1 MEVLSRYL
9 KDCKCKIALI
19 TDENIVKAYSALIKA
34 LDAKVFTIPSGEIHK
49 SRQTKEFLEDALF
62 AHQFGK
68 DSLIIAMGGGVVL
81 DVAGFVAAT
90 FCRGIPL
97 VLIPTTLLGMVDA
110 CLGGKTAI
118 NTPYGKNLI
127 GSFCFP
133 THIIIDTDFLKSL
146 SPKQLLN
153 GTAEIIKYGLIR
165 SRALFEKLQAGI
177 DVKELIAEC
186 LLIKKEVVE
195 SDPYEK
201 KGLRRVLNFGHTI
214 GHALETLENY
224 KIEHGEAIAIGMLI
238 ESYISMKLQFLDH
251 DEFNQIAT
259 LLNKMQFPFKLS
271 RHYSLEE
278 MLSAFSKDKKALQT
292 QSRFVVL
299 KTIGEV
305 VPFDGEYCTPV
316 DLKLIEE
323 AIRLI

>member
-1 MEVLSRYL
+1 L
-9 KDCKCKIALI
+9 KENKCKIALI
-19 TDENIVKAYSALIKA
+19 TDDNIQKAYPELIKA
-34 LDAKVFTIPSGEIHK
+34 IGAKVFTIPSGEIHK

-62 AHQFGK
+62 SQKFGK

-81 DVAGFVAAT
+81 DIAGFVAAT

-118 NTPYGKNLI
+118 NTSYGKNLI
-127 GSFCFP
+127 GSFYFP

-146 SPKQLLN
+146 PAKQLLN

-165 SRALFEKLQAGI
+165 SRDLFKKLQTGI

-186 LLIKKEVVE
+186 LLIKKEIVE
-195 SDPYEK
+195 SDPYEN
-201 KGLRRVLNFGHTI
+201 KGFRRILNFGHTI
-214 GHALETLENY
+214 GHAIETLENY
-224 KIEHGEAIAIGMLI
+224 KIEHGEAIAIGMMI
-238 ESYISMKLQFLDH
+238 ESYISMKLQFLDQ

-259 LLNKMQFPFKLS
+259 LLNRMQFPLKLS
-271 RHYSLEE
+271 RRYNLEE
-278 MLSAFSKDKKALQT
+278 MLSAFSKDKKALQS
-292 QSRFVVL
+292 QSRFVIL

-305 VPFDGEYCTPV
+305 VPFEGAYCTPV

-323 AIRLI
+323 AINII